1 MNVPRKRYFYVGP
14 CCSEELGAQLL
25 PSSSFRLALEA
36 TDDVA
41 AAAAPQVPAADVS
54 AAVPTAVA
62 AVGNADVADAVY
74 AVAGPA
80 VGRGAEE
87 GGEGLGLLLLL
98 LQELLL
104 LLLCRRGANAV
115 LEELGAAQAS
125 LQSESHKG

>member
-14 CCSEELGAQLL
+14 CCREELGAQLL
-25 PSSSFRLALEA
+25 PSSSSFRLALEA

-41 AAAAPQVPAADVS
+41 AAAAPQVPAADV
-54 AAVPTAVA
+54 PTAVA
-62 AVGNADVADAVY
+62 AVGIADVADAVY

-115 LEELGAAQAS
+115 LEELWAAQAS